1 MNDVL
6 ALARPEIRTLKRYA
20 HAAWDPALTRLHANE
35 NPWADE
41 ADAGALG
48 LNRYSEPQP
57 KALIGALAAH
67 YGVPP
72 DQVLASR
79 GSDEGIDL
87 VVRAFCRAGQD
98 RVMICQPSFAMYG
111 FAAAV
116 QGADVVEVPLDGRF
130 GLDPDALLDTWSPGV
145 KLVFLCSPNN
155 PTGNALDR
163 VAIER
168 VLVGLSGRAIVVL
181 DEAYLEMAGAE
192 SCVSLQVRHPE
203 LVVLRTLSKA
213 HGLAGAR
220 CGVVLAVP
228 AIIGLLARIIPPY
241 ALPAPTIAA
250 ALAALAPERLARTR
264 DRVRRLIA
272 ERERLRT
279 ALEALPMVRKI
290 WPSDTNFLLVEFDDA
305 MRAYETA
312 ERSGLQL
319 RDFSRQLRLAGCLRI
334 TVGSPDENDRLI
346 ASLGAA

>member
-6 ALARPEIRTLKRYA
+6 SLARPEIRVLKPYV
-20 HAAWDPALTRLHANE
+20 HAAWDPAFTRLHANE

-48 LNRYSEPQP
+48 LNRYPESQP

-67 YGVPP
+67 YCVQPE
-72 DQVLASR
+72 QVLASR

-87 VVRAFCRAGQD
+87 LVRAFCRAGCD
-98 RVMICQPSFAMYG
+98 RVMVCQPTFAMYG
-111 FAAAV
+111 HAAAV
-116 QGADVVEVPLDGRF
+116 HGADVVEVPLDGNF
-130 GLDPDALLDTWSPGV
+130 GLDSDALLGEWSPGV
-145 KLVFLCSPNN
+145 KIVFLCSPNN
-155 PTGNALDR
+155 PTGNRLDTA
-163 VAIER
+163 AIER
-168 VLVGLSGRAIVVL
+168 VLAGLSGRALVVL
-181 DEAYLEMAGAE
+181 DEAYIELAGAE
-192 SCVSLQVRHPE
+192 SGLSLQSRYPG
-203 LVVLRTLSKA
+203 LVILRTLSKA

-264 DRVRRLIA
+264 DRVRSLLVQ
-272 ERERLRT
+272 RERMRA
-279 ALEALPMVRKI
+279 ALATLPIVRRI
-290 WPSDTNFLLVEFDDA
+290 WPSDANFLLVEFDDA
-305 MRAYETA
+305 ARAFA
-312 ERSGLQL
+312 AASRSGLML
-319 RDFSRQLRLAGCLRI
+319 RDFSSQPRLAGCLRI
-334 TVGSPDENDRLI
+334 TVGSPEENDRLI

>member
-1 MNDVL
+1 MSDVL
-6 ALARPEIRTLKRYA
+6 ELARPEIRALRPYA
-20 HAAWDPALTRLHANE
+20 HAAWDPKFVRLHANE

-57 KALIGALAAH
+57 KALIAALAAH
-67 YGVPP
+67 YGVQAA
-72 DQVLASR
+72 QVLVGR

-98 RVMICQPSFAMYG
+98 RVMVCQPSFAMYG

-116 QGADVVEVPLDGRF
+116 QGAGVVEVPLDESF
-130 GLDPDALLDTWSPGV
+130 GLDPDALLDAWSPGV
-145 KLVFLCSPNN
+145 KVVFLCSPNN

-181 DEAYLEMAGAE
+181 DEAYIELAGTE
-192 SCVSLQVRHPE
+192 SCVSLQSDHPG

-220 CGVVLAVP
+220 CGAVLAVP
-228 AIIGLLARIIPPY
+228 AIISLLTTIIPPY

-250 ALAALAPERLARTR
+250 ALAALVPERLARTR

-272 ERERLRT
+272 ERERLRV
-279 ALEALPMVRKI
+279 ALATLPMVRRI
-290 WPSDTNFLLVEFDDA
+290 WPSDTNFLLVEFDNA
-305 MRAYETA
+305 ARAHA
-312 ERSGLQL
+312 AASRSGLLL
-319 RDFSRQLRLAGCLRI
+319 RDFSRQPRLVGCLRI
-334 TVGSPDENDRLI
+334 TIGSPDENDRLI